1 MPEVPSGDGA
11 LWPRERVPGVLLV
24 LPTEAK

>member
-1 MPEVPSGDGA
+1 MKVEAERANKTHHQEGA
-11 LWPRERVPGVLLV
+11 RDPKLV